1 MNKGHKRKSH
11 ERRKDLAGEYRWG
24 DTVQFILFL
33 VFIIGL
39 IADLFIVK
47 ISSSWQEVIP
57 WYFRVVVF
65 LPLIVIAVYF
75 VQKAHQ
81 KVFEEER
88 KELMVI
94 KTDVF
99 AMVRHP
105 MYFGSILTFLSFVV
119 ISFSVISLLIFVI
132 IVISYY
138 YLCRFE
144 EHLLLAKLEI
154 EYKNYMKNV
163 PMLIPRVR
171 NLSKGFK

>member
-138 YLCRFE
+138 YLCRYE
-144 EHLLLAKLEI
+144 EHLLLEKLES

-171 NLSKGFK
+171 NLSKDIE